1 MRRDTVVFDLD
12 GTLVDTVSG
21 ITHAV
26 NTALRS
32 YGVTELV
39 DDDETRKY
47 VGLGGKALVRAAL
60 QKAGAPQEWVPAV
73 QEAYLTAYADDPG
86 HLAAVYPGAAEL
98 LERLRA
104 RGIRLALCT
113 NKSGRITGGMLTALG
128 LGDAFDAVVS
138 GDELPHRKPD
148 PRHLLESVR
157 RAGGTAALMLG
168 DSISDVR
175 AARAAGAPVVCVSFG
190 YGVEGLEP
198 DSWIDSFDDFES
210 DVLVREALGG
220 DL

>member
-1 MRRDTVVFDLD
+1 MMRDTVVFDLD

-39 DDDETRKY
+39 DDDETRQY

-60 QKAGAPQEWVPAV
+60 AKAGAPEEWAPAV
-73 QEAYLTAYADDPG
+73 QEAYLTAYAGDPG

-98 LERLRA
+98 LKRLRA

-113 NKSGRITGGMLTALG
+113 NKSGRITGGMLKALG
-128 LGDAFDAVVS
+128 LGTAFDAVVS
-138 GDELPHRKPD
+138 GDELPYRKPD

>member
-39 DDDETRKY
+39 DDDETRQY

-60 QKAGAPQEWVPAV
+60 EKAGAPQEWVPAV
-73 QEAYLTAYADDPG
+73 QEAYLTAYAGDPG

-138 GDELPHRKPD
+138 GDELPYRKPD